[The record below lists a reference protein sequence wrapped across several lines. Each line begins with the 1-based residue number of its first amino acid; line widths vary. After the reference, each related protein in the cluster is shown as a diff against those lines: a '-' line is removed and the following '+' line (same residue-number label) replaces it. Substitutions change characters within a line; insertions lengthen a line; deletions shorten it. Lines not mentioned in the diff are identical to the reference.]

1 MSKVKKAKRAQEREG
16 DHLTAGGIWKGEN
29 ESDAEQVEG
38 FDINPLVYVRKS
50 SPIVVVGFN

>member
-1 MSKVKKAKRAQEREG
+1 MSKSKKAKREA

-38 FDINPLVYVRKS
+38 LDINPLV
-50 SPIVVVGFN
+50 